1 MSRDRQSWGLWL
13 SVVFLLLSI
22 LVSPSESVALGDS
35 SKVRIL
41 QVRYSGSRWNPRP
54 QAVSVLAQ
62 EIEFRTS
69 IETASGAY
77 SRDLDAPDLFDFP
90 ILMFAGGGA
99 FPRLADSQI
108 ERLRHHLEAGGFLIL
123 DNAGESEGSF
133 MAFDRSVRRM
143 MKRVFPE
150 RALKPLPSDH
160 VIFRSFF
167 RLNYP
172 SGRNLRKG
180 YVEGISIV
188 NRVAVVY
195 SPNDLSGAVERDR
208 FGSWAYDLMPG
219 NEGQRE
225 AALRLGVNLVM
236 YGLCL
241 HYKDDQVHLQYL
253 LKKRNWRIKP
263 PENP

>member
-1 MSRDRQSWGLWL
+1 MKFWTYWRFIGLL
-13 SVVFLLLSI
+13 GGLLLFGLLI
-22 LVSPSESVALGDS
+22 PVESQALGES
-35 SKVRIL
+35 GQVRIL
-41 QVRYSGSRWNPRP
+41 QVRHSGSSWNPRP

-62 EIEFRTS
+62 EVSFRTS
-69 IETASGAY
+69 IETSTVRD

-90 ILMFAGGGA
+90 IMMLSGGGM
-99 FPRLADSQI
+99 FPRLPDSQI
-108 ERLRHHLEAGGFLIL
+108 ENLRHFLEAGGFIIV

-133 MAFDRSVRRM
+133 VAFDRSVRRM

-150 RALKPLPSDH
+150 RALKPIPSDH
-160 VIFRSFF
+160 VLYRSFF
-167 RLNYP
+167 RLDYP

-180 YVEGISIV
+180 YMEGISIV

-195 SPNDLSGAVERDR
+195 SPNDLGGAIDRDR
-208 FGSWAYDLMPG
+208 FGSWANDLMPG

-225 AALRLGVNLVM
+225 SAIRLGVNLVM

-241 HYKDDQVHLQYL
+241 HYKDDQVHLKYL

-263 PENP
+263 PDNP

>member
-1 MSRDRQSWGLWL
+1 MFRWGLSL
-13 SVVFLLLSI
+13 VI
-22 LVSPSESVALGDS
+22 LIVSGQAYRASECAALGAS
-35 SKVRIL
+35 GKVRIL
-41 QVRYSGSRWNPRP
+41 QIRHTGSSWNPRP

-62 EIEFRTS
+62 EVEFRTS
-69 IETASGAY
+69 IETASGAH
-77 SRDLDAPDLFDFP
+77 SRDLEAPDLFDFP

-99 FPRLADSQI
+99 FPRLTDAQI
-108 ERLRHHLEAGGFLIL
+108 ERLRHHLEAGGFLIV

-133 MAFDRSVRRM
+133 VGFDRSVRRM

-150 RALKPLPSDH
+150 RSFKPIPSEH
-160 VIFRSFF
+160 VLFRSFF
-167 RLNYP
+167 RLEYP

-180 YVEGISIV
+180 YMEGISIV

-195 SPNDLSGAVERDR
+195 TPNDLSGAVDRDR

-219 NEGQRE
+219 TEGQRE
-225 AALRLGVNLVM
+225 AAIRLGVNLVM

-241 HYKDDQVHLQYL
+241 HYKDDQVHLKYL